1 MRRVLGQLWSR
12 AISDRISL
20 VAAGCAFYAMLA
32 LFPGLSLTIS
42 LYGLVFDPMTVEPQ
56 LAVLDEV
63 VPAATHALVAQ
74 RIRELV
80 HSSRPLLEWGAAVSA
95 LVALWSASAGVR
107 AMLGA
112 LNIAYEIS
120 EGRGMLAFYGVALA
134 MTVGA
139 IVAVIV
145 GIAGLVLLPVSLHIL
160 GIETG
165 VALMVRGISFLVLLA
180 AVFGSIAVLLHFGP
194 ARKLRWREV
203 LPGTVL
209 ATVLWMIASVLFSF
223 YVSHIASYDAMY
235 GSLGT
240 AVGLLMWFYVSV
252 YVILLGAELN
262 VALGDRRPSDALRRT
277 GSSDPAPQPGRGI

>member
-1 MRRVLGQLWSR
+1 MRRILWQLWSR

-63 VPAATHALVAQ
+63 LPEATHALVAQ

-80 HSSRPLLEWGAAVSA
+80 QSSRPLLEWGAGISA

-112 LNIAYEIS
+112 LNIAYEID
-120 EGRGMLAFYGVALA
+120 EGRGLLAYYGIALA
-134 MTVGA
+134 MTIGA

-145 GIAGLVLLPVSLHIL
+145 GIAGLVLLPVGLHIL

-165 VALMVRGISFLVLLA
+165 VALMVRGISLLVLLA
-180 AVFGSIAVLLHFGP
+180 AVFGSITVLLRYGP
-194 ARKLRWREV
+194 ARRMRWREV

-209 ATVLWMIASVLFSF
+209 ATVLWMVASVLFSF
-223 YVSHIASYDAMY
+223 YVSYIASYDAMY

-262 VALGDRRPSDALRRT
+262 VALGAAR
-277 GSSDPAPQPGRGI
+277 QPDHARGGTRAE

>member
-80 HSSRPLLEWGAAVSA
+80 QSSRPLLEWGAAVSA

-160 GIETG
+160 GIEKG

-277 GSSDPAPQPGRGI
+277 GNGDPAPQPGRGI